1 MKGKTYSMNT
11 IKQKKYK
18 EAIHRKEKEVEE
30 TISRIMGIV
39 CTIILTV
46 FIIGS
51 FVCIMVALY
60 VLLQIIMSST
70 GA

>member
-1 MKGKTYSMNT
+1 MNT
-11 IKQKKYK
+11 NKQKKYK
-18 EAIHRKEKEVEE
+18 ETIHRKEKEVEE
-30 TISRIMGIV
+30 TISHIMSIA

-70 GA
+70 GV

>member
-11 IKQKKYK
+11 NKQKKYK
-18 EAIHRKEKEVEE
+18 ETIHRKEKEVEE
-30 TISRIMGIV
+30 TISHIMSIA

-70 GA
+70 GV